1 MENTSAELPP
11 YAAERGRGNAEPG
24 GQVLQRQ
31 PLQQLRRVA
40 QKMLVASR
48 GSSTQ
53 HRDETLLRKQK
64 LLFRKPTAS
73 VGDMDILPEKT
84 VQIVTVQ
91 AVQPR
96 VLHKL
101 NVLVTGAVLDIA
113 A

>member
-1 MENTSAELPP
+1 M
-11 YAAERGRGNAEPG
+11 
-24 GQVLQRQ
+24 LQRQ